1 MPYGPLTKFASEE
14 SLLTFLPLESIGLNI
29 TVTKSNGHRP
39 WKVGRPQ
46 GWSSSLKS
54 VIIGDVLESLR
65 LNNMLTMSMASWTTR
80 GYSSNLT

>member
-1 MPYGPLTKFASEE
+1 MPYGPLTKLAPEE

-29 TVTKSNGHRP
+29 TVTKSNGHGP
-39 WKVGRPQ
+39 WQVGLPQ
-46 GWSSSLKS
+46 GWSSSLKI

-65 LNNMLTMSMASWTTR
+65 LNNMLTMSMASWTTQ